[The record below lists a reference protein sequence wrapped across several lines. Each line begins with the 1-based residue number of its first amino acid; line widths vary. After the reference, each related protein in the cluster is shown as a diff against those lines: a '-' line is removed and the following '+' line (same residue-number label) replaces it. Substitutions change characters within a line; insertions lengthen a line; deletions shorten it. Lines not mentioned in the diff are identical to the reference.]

1 MKKPEFLEILQARLS
16 TLPVPDLEE
25 RLDFYAE
32 SINDRMED
40 GLTEEQAVAA
50 LGSPD
55 DIVAQIL
62 SDIPLTRLI
71 KEKVRPKRRRSTL
84 TITLIAVGSPIWLS
98 LAIAALAVIL
108 SLYAALWSVVIALW
122 ATFAALV
129 SGGFGGLVGGIGFAV
144 GGQLLPGL
152 ALLAAGLTCAGLAI
166 LLFFGCKTA
175 TRGTAI
181 LAKRIV
187 LGIKFAFVRKENKK

>member
-1 MKKPEFLEILQARLS
+1 MKKTEYIEALRAQLS
-16 TLPVPDLEE
+16 ALPVPDLEE

-55 DIVAQIL
+55 DIVAQTL
-62 SDIPLTRLI
+62 ADIPLARLV
-71 KEKVRPKRRRSTL
+71 KEKVRPKRRLSAL
-84 TITLIAVGSPIWLS
+84 AIALIVVGSPVWLS
-98 LAIAALAVIL
+98 LAIAVLAVTL
-108 SLYAALWSVVIALW
+108 SLFVALWSVVVSLW

-129 SGGFGGLVGGIGFAV
+129 GVALGGLVGGIGFAV

-152 ALLAAGLTCAGLAI
+152 ALLAAGLVCAGLAI
-166 LLFFGCKTA
+166 FLFFGCKAA

-181 LAKRIV
+181 LAQRIV
-187 LGIKFAFVRKENKK
+187 LGVKFAFVGKENKK

>member
-1 MKKPEFLEILQARLS
+1 MKKTEYIEALRAQLS
-16 TLPVPDLEE
+16 ALPVPDLEE

-62 SDIPLTRLI
+62 ADIPLARLV
-71 KEKVRPKRRRSTL
+71 KEKVRPKRRLSAL
-84 TITLIAVGSPIWLS
+84 AITLIAVGSPVWLS

-108 SLYAALWSVVIALW
+108 SLFVALWSVVVSLW

-129 SGGFGGLVGGIGFAV
+129 GGALGGLVGGIGFAV

-152 ALLAAGLTCAGLAI
+152 ALLAAGLVCAGLAI
-166 LLFFGCKTA
+166 FLFFGCKAA

-187 LGIKFAFVRKENKK
+187 LGVKFSFVGKENKK

>member
-1 MKKPEFLEILQARLS
+1 MKKTEYIEALRAQLS
-16 TLPVPDLEE
+16 ALPIPDLKE

-55 DIVAQIL
+55 NIVAQIL
-62 SDIPLTRLI
+62 ADIPITRLV
-71 KEKVRPKRRRSTL
+71 KEKVRPKRRLSAL
-84 TITLIAVGSPIWLS
+84 AVTLIAIGSPLWLS

-108 SLYAALWSVVIALW
+108 SLYVAIWSVVISLW

-129 SGGFGGLVGGIGFAV
+129 GGGFGGLVGGIVFAV
-144 GGQLLPGL
+144 GGQFLPGL

-187 LGIKFAFVRKENKK
+187 LGIKFAFVGKENKK